1 VALFFP
7 WLDGEGSLRN
17 AVMERNHETELARFI
32 ERYRGSYVHLVEVPN
47 RGAFTPGTMK
57 LEPAIKR

>member
-1 VALFFP
+1 
-7 WLDGEGSLRN
+7 
-17 AVMERNHETELARFI
+17 MERNHETELARFI